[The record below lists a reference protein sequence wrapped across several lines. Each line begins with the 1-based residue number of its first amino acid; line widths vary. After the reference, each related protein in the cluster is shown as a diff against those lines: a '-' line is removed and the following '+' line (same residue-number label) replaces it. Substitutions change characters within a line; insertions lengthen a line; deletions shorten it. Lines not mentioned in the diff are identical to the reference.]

1 MDRGIPPTLERLLD
15 VSDSA
20 EREAA
25 WEAFVATFSRLLL
38 HTIRRHGGSHDVV
51 MDRYASVLE
60 RLEADD
66 FRRLRTWAGDG
77 RSQFT
82 TWLVVVVNR
91 LCHDDHRSR
100 YGRNRPAGVAATE
113 ARARRRKLADLVAD
127 EIQPDRL
134 SAESGAVAGGDDPE
148 AGLQAAELPSELARQ
163 VAALSADDQMLLT
176 LRFRDGLSASRIAT
190 LMSLPTP
197 FHVYR
202 RLNQVLDGLRRALK
216 ARGIEDSHP

>member
-1 MDRGIPPTLERLLD
+1 MDRGIPPTLRDLLD

-20 EREAA
+20 AREAA
-25 WEAFVATFSRLLL
+25 WEAFVANHSRLIL

-51 MDRYASVLE
+51 MDRYALVLE
-60 RLEADD
+60 RLQADD

-77 RSQFT
+77 RSRFT

-91 LCHDDHRSR
+91 LCHDEHRSR
-100 YGRNRPAGVAATE
+100 YGRNRPAGAAAQE

-134 SAESGAVAGGDDPE
+134 SAESGAVAGRDDPE
-148 AGLQAAELPSELARQ
+148 AALHAAELSNELARQ
-163 VAALSADDQMLLT
+163 VAALSPVDQILLT
-176 LRFRDGLSASRIAT
+176 LRFRDGLSASRIAG

-202 RLNQVLDGLRRALK
+202 RLNQVLETLRQALK
-216 ARGIEDSHP
+216 ARGIDGSQS